1 MDIKSLVPYDV
12 NPLAT
17 AEKISEQKNLIS
29 RLSIKLEDQVSLTK
43 KYKKQNDR
51 LRQQNL
57 DLVHALED
65 VEEELEGKVLSNI
78 SLKSRVEKSCPAI
91 RKETRENGIR
101 R

>member
-65 VEEELEGKVLSNI
+65 VEEELEGKI
-78 SLKSRVEKSCPAI
+78 
-91 RKETRENGIR
+91 
-101 R
+101 

>member
-51 LRQQNL
+51 LRPKRVHWVAQEEGMGRVQQ
-57 DLVHALED
+57 VAG
-65 VEEELEGKVLSNI
+65 EGV
-78 SLKSRVEKSCPAI
+78 RGVGQDGG
-91 RKETRENGIR
+91 R
-101 R
+101 